1 MQSKLL
7 MEIKKSFI
15 DINFVG
21 SFPSCQKMPE
31 KLIPEYAFIGRS
43 NVGKSSLI
51 NYLSLRKSIAKT
63 SKKPGKTQMI
73 NLFEVGKEW
82 ALVDLPGYG
91 YASIARKKRI
101 SWMKMIYDYLESR
114 KNLVNCFVLLD
125 SRLPLQEIDKNF
137 INWLGAKGIPFSI
150 VFTKIDA
157 IKPLKKTENI
167 DSIKKELLKS
177 WEELPEL
184 FEVSSVKKTGRDDI
198 MKYIDFLNKS
208 IKS

>member
-1 MQSKLL
+1 
-7 MEIKKSFI
+7 MEKEKSFI
-15 DINFVG
+15 DINFIG
-21 SFPSCQKMPE
+21 SFPSYQKMPE
-31 KLIPEYAFIGRS
+31 KEIPEYAFIGRS

-63 SKKPGKTQMI
+63 SKKPGKTQML
-73 NLFEVGKEW
+73 NLFEISKDW

-101 SWMKMIYDYLESR
+101 SWMKMIYDYLEYR

-125 SRLPLQEIDKNF
+125 SRHTLQDIDRNF
-137 INWLGAKGIPFSI
+137 INWLGEKGIPFSI

-157 IKPLKKTENI
+157 IKPLKKNENI
-167 DSIKKELLKS
+167 NGIKNELLKN

-184 FEVSSVKKTGRDDI
+184 FEVSSVKKIGRENI
-198 MKYIDFLNKS
+198 MKYIDYLNKS
-208 IKS
+208 IKRYGK